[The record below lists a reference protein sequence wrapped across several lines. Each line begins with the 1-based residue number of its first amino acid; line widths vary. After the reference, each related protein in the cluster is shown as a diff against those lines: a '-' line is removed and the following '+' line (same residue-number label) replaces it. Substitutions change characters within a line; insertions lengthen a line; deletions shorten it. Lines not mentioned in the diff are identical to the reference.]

1 MRSKNKAEEI
11 NNTTPQEFN
20 AWLSIVKE
28 IKPRLVMLYV
38 IDRAT
43 PDPDLIRLDKQE
55 MEQFADKVRALGIET
70 ECY

>member
-1 MRSKNKAEEI
+1 
-11 NNTTPQEFN
+11 
-20 AWLSIVKE
+20 
-28 IKPRLVMLYV
+28 MLYV